1 MPVIKRNQ
9 NRSDR
14 QGLGLGPCGA
24 GQARG
29 RASMGYGMDSR
40 RGLGRGMGRGMGQ
53 GAGRGMGRG
62 NGMCRYAEMSP
73 MTDERYEMSLE
84 ARIIELEEENR
95 KLRQEAS
102 R

>member
-1 MPVIKRNQ
+1 MPVSKRNQ

-29 RASMGYGMDSR
+29 RASMGYRMNNR
-40 RGLGRGMGRGMGQ
+40 RGMGRGMGQ
-53 GAGRGMGRG
+53 SAGRGMGRG
-62 NGMCRYAEMSP
+62 NGICRYAGMSA
-73 MTDERYEMSLE
+73 MTDDRYEMSLE
-84 ARIIELEEENR
+84 ARIVELEEENR

>member
-1 MPVIKRNQ
+1 MPVSKRNQ

-29 RASMGYGMDSR
+29 RASMGYGMNNR
-40 RGLGRGMGRGMGQ
+40 RGM
-53 GAGRGMGRG
+53 GRGMGRG
-62 NGMCRYAEMSP
+62 NGICRYAGMSA
-73 MTDERYEMSLE
+73 MTDDRYEMSLE
-84 ARIIELEEENR
+84 ARIVELEEENR